1 MKRFD
6 EWRERNTGGGS
17 SNGGGVGEVVG
28 KFFADWKAGAPGG
41 NGNGRRPSGASA
53 GQMPGDIGALL
64 THRDPWP
71 ELLRAMGQAE
81 NQHRLFIGTD
91 RSGNGGIWTTE
102 ARRNLLILG
111 PPRSSKTVGVLVP
124 AILAHPGPVVSTST
138 REDVYD
144 ATAIVRT
151 RMGRLWHFNADG
163 GELLP
168 GCIPLRWSPIIPSKD
183 WAAAISLGKAMA
195 DISDSGNGEYSA
207 YFRTKAGVVIAA
219 LLHAAAL
226 GEKPMLWL
234 LRAVNGERRILEEA
248 EEILDSS
255 FEPDTQIALSD
266 LRGVLELDERTRS
279 NVFSTTANAFA
290 AYRLPGALA
299 STEPGEDGYF
309 DPAAFVA
316 GQPDGYN
323 PRRFAML
330 WPQDVRE
337 ELEGFRFEN
346 QAVGVY
352 DTVYLTASSSR
363 QALVAPLVA
372 ALLSQLRDACFD
384 RHRKDRAKGKRRPAT
399 LWALDEVAGIAPMK
413 DLPEATLSQS
423 GGQGLLVACVLQ
435 DLSLARAKWGEAGE
449 GFLTL
454 FGNIVVFPRLRD
466 KETLEAISALAGYT
480 WITVTSSGQSA
491 GRGAGGRQSGWN
503 VDERQER
510 VPALDPGV
518 ISEGRFADSP
528 DSVLGLTAGAS
539 GVDFYR
545 CTPYYSA
552 PPWPHLLVACMEYA
566 ARYGNQA
573 LETGWDVRPPILNE
587 DGSYRALMAAG
598 GQELADRYKTA
609 LGRLDEYAA
618 EAADWRAQLPESSL
632 LSDYEASFVS
642 YLRAPV
648 RCLIGLRDNP
658 GLDKLNDLLTI
669 HDEVRPAYSDEELI
683 IPVSTKDGV
692 SAPVGDLPD
701 NPVHP
706 DWLIESHDQ
715 KACLSVVHGGLVAMI
730 ESGNTLARRWDPQ
743 LVHPRVVLD
752 VWSWSV
758 PALHM
763 VGRLTADLSQLS
775 PVCLITK
782 DGAMFHGPWSRADAA

>member
-1 MKRFD
+1 VLRLASTNDGWPKFMKRFD

-423 GGQGLLVACVLQ
+423 GG
-435 DLSLARAKWGEAGE
+435 
-449 GFLTL
+449 
-454 FGNIVVFPRLRD
+454 
-466 KETLEAISALAGYT
+466 
-480 WITVTSSGQSA
+480 
-491 GRGAGGRQSGWN
+491 
-503 VDERQER
+503 
-510 VPALDPGV
+510 
-518 ISEGRFADSP
+518 
-528 DSVLGLTAGAS
+528 
-539 GVDFYR
+539 
-545 CTPYYSA
+545 
-552 PPWPHLLVACMEYA
+552 
-566 ARYGNQA
+566 
-573 LETGWDVRPPILNE
+573 
-587 DGSYRALMAAG
+587 
-598 GQELADRYKTA
+598 
-609 LGRLDEYAA
+609 
-618 EAADWRAQLPESSL
+618 
-632 LSDYEASFVS
+632 
-642 YLRAPV
+642 LRAPGPLAGTGQVGRSRRRVPHAV
-648 RCLIGLRDNP
+648 RQHRGLPTAAGQRDP
-658 GLDKLNDLLTI
+658 GGDLCTGRIHLDHRDFL
-669 HDEVRPAYSDEELI
+669 
-683 IPVSTKDGV
+683 G
-692 SAPVGDLPD
+692 PVGRSGGRRTPERLERRRAPGAGACPRSGRDLRGPF
-701 NPVHP
+701 
-706 DWLIESHDQ
+706 
-715 KACLSVVHGGLVAMI
+715 
-730 ESGNTLARRWDPQ
+730 RR
-743 LVHPRVVLD
+743 
-752 VWSWSV
+752 
-758 PALHM
+758 
-763 VGRLTADLSQLS
+763 
-775 PVCLITK
+775 
-782 DGAMFHGPWSRADAA
+782 